1 MTPNSSRSV
10 SRRLRGSDVSATTS
24 GVRGEGRGAL
34 RRVPGEAGIWVFVIL
49 DMLIFAEMFGIYG
62 WYRADNYEA
71 FHAAQAEVIPA
82 FGLAYTVILLS
93 SSWMVVLAISAA
105 RRGELDLSDKLAR
118 GGLALGVSF
127 AVLKLIE
134 YGTKLSQGITP
145 LTNDFFMFFFVM
157 TFVHLLHAAVG
168 IGVLVYMRRRIRD
181 LTPGVA
187 SSSTNFGVIES
198 CGIYWHMVD
207 LLWIVLFALFYL
219 RG

>member
-1 MTPNSSRSV
+1 M
-10 SRRLRGSDVSATTS
+10 SATTS
-24 GVRGEGRGAL
+24 GVRGEGRGGL
-34 RRVPGEAGIWVFVIL
+34 RRIPGEPGIWVFVIL
-49 DMLIFAEMFGIYG
+49 DMLIFAEMFGIYA

-71 FHAAQAEVIPA
+71 FHAAQAKVIPA
-82 FGLAYTVILLS
+82 FGLAYTLILLT
-93 SSWMVVLAISAA
+93 SSWLVVLAISAA
-105 RRGELDLSDKLAR
+105 RKAELDLADKLAR

-134 YGTKLSQGITP
+134 YGIKLSQGITP

-157 TFVHLLHAAVG
+157 TFVHLLHASVG
-168 IGVLVYMRRRIRD
+168 IAVLAYMRRRIRN

-187 SSSTNFGVIES
+187 SDSKSFGVIET